1 LQLKPV
7 LEIRD
12 GRIET
17 IEKIRTKKKAHKRL
31 VEIILD
37 RVDGKHGDVRLATLH
52 ANAFEDSKALLDE
65 LSEKTGAVEAVYS
78 EVSPVV
84 GTHCGPGTVG
94 IAYMV
99 G

>member
-1 LQLKPV
+1 VELVLQ
-7 LEIRD
+7 
-12 GRIET
+12 
-17 IEKIRTKKKAHKRL
+17 
-31 VEIILD
+31 
-37 RVDGKHGDVRLATLH
+37 RVNSKEGEVRLASLH
-52 ANAFEDSKALLDE
+52 ANAFEDAKALLDE
-65 LSEKTGAVEAVYS
+65 LQEKTNAVETVFS

>member
-1 LQLKPV
+1 V
-7 LEIRD
+7 
-12 GRIET
+12 
-17 IEKIRTKKKAHKRL
+17 RTKSKAYDRL
-31 VEIILD
+31 IEIITE
-37 RVDGKHGDVRLATLH
+37 RVNGRGEVRLAALH
-52 ANAFEDSKALLDE
+52 ANALEDARYLLNE
-65 LSEKTGAVEAVYS
+65 TGKKLNAVELVFS